1 MKARKKR
8 AIKEIVFQIEE
19 SLDGGF
25 EAQALGF
32 SIYTEAETVAG
43 LKKAVRDAVEC
54 HFSEKDRPGIIR
66 LHFVR
71 DELIAI

>member
-1 MKARKKR
+1 MKSRKTR
-8 AIKEIVFQIEE
+8 ALKEIVFQIEE
-19 SLDGGF
+19 SPEGGF

-32 SIYTEAETVAG
+32 SIYTEAESIAE
-43 LKKAVRDAVEC
+43 LKKALRDAVAC
-54 HFSEKDRPGIIR
+54 HFSEKERPAIIR